1 VTVRPAAGAASLA
14 EQLGNLEVV
23 VCCGSGG
30 VGKTT
35 VSAAL
40 GIAMVAELDRR
51 VLVLT
56 VDPARRLATALGIG
70 KMGVEPVPVP
80 AARLRKAGIQ
90 PRGELVAAMLDMKSA
105 WDLMVERHAPNRESA
120 ERILAN
126 RFYQGISNAFVG
138 SQDWMALETLYE
150 LHAGGEYD
158 TVVID
163 TPPSR
168 NALDFLEA
176 PNRLSDFVGARLLS
190 WLAGPSRLGWRAINV
205 AAAPF
210 ARMADRLIGAE
221 VLGELAVFVRE
232 IQGLYGGIQ
241 ERATE
246 VYRLLR
252 SPRTGFVVVTTLD
265 PEPFAEAEFFCARL
279 RDYRMPLRAVA
290 VNRVLPE
297 ALTDRSGI
305 AAATTLCEDR
315 DVAAWL
321 STELG
326 EPVRPEA
333 ARRLGEA
340 HLILSRLAERQE
352 RQLSRLGGL
361 GRVPVV
367 RLPLA
372 EREVVD
378 IEGLAQ
384 LTEYFRVRN
393 GGPSES
399 RQ

>member
-1 VTVRPAAGAASLA
+1 MTVRPAAGASLA
-14 EQLGNLEVV
+14 EQLGGLEVV

-70 KMGVEPVPVP
+70 RMGVEPVPVP

-105 WDLMVERHAPNRESA
+105 WDRMVERHAPNRESA

-290 VNRVLPE
+290 VNRVLPG

-315 DVAAWL
+315 EVAGWL

-326 EPVRPEA
+326 EPVRPETV
-333 ARRLGEA
+333 RRLGEA

-352 RQLSRLGGL
+352 RQVARLGGL

-384 LTEYFRVRN
+384 LTDFFRERP
-393 GGPSES
+393 G
-399 RQ
+399 

>member
-1 VTVRPAAGAASLA
+1 
-14 EQLGNLEVV
+14 
-23 VCCGSGG
+23 
-30 VGKTT
+30 
-35 VSAAL
+35 
-40 GIAMVAELDRR
+40 
-51 VLVLT
+51 
-56 VDPARRLATALGIG
+56 
-70 KMGVEPVPVP
+70 
-80 AARLRKAGIQ
+80 
-90 PRGELVAAMLDMKSA
+90 MLDMKSA

-279 RDYRMPLRAVA
+279 RDYRMPLRAVV
-290 VNRVLPE
+290 VNRVLPD
-297 ALTDRSGI
+297 ALTDPSGI

-315 DVAAWL
+315 EVAGWL

-326 EPVRPEA
+326 EPVRPETV
-333 ARRLGEA
+333 RRLGEA
-340 HLILSRLAERQE
+340 HLVLSRLAERQE
-352 RQLSRLGGL
+352 RQVARLGGL

-384 LTEYFRVRN
+384 LTDFFRARN
-393 GGPSES
+393 GGPG
-399 RQ
+399 

>member
-1 VTVRPAAGAASLA
+1 VSVRAAPTASLVQ
-14 EQLGNLEVV
+14 QLGNLEVV
-23 VCCGSGG
+23 ICAGSGG

-40 GIAMVAELDRR
+40 GLAMVAELDRR

-56 VDPARRLATALGIG
+56 VDPARRLATALGLGKIG
-70 KMGVEPVPVP
+70 AEPVPVP

-138 SQDWMALETLYE
+138 SQDWMAMETLYE
-150 LHAGGEYD
+150 LHAGREYD

-221 VLGELAVFVRE
+221 VLSELAVFVRE
-232 IQGLYGGIQ
+232 IQGLYGGVQ
-241 ERATE
+241 ERAAE
-246 VYRLLR
+246 VYKLLR
-252 SPRTGFVVVTTLD
+252 SPQTGFVVVTTLE

-290 VNRVLPE
+290 VNRVLPA
-297 ALTDRSGI
+297 ALVDRSGI
-305 AAATTLCEDR
+305 AAATTLFEDR
-315 DVAAWL
+315 EVANWL
-321 STELG
+321 SAELG

-340 HLILSRLAERQE
+340 HLILSRLAQRQE
-352 RQLSRLGGL
+352 RQVARIGAL

-384 LTEYFRVRN
+384 LTGWLREP
-393 GGPSES
+393 GSG
-399 RQ
+399 

>member
-1 VTVRPAAGAASLA
+1 VSVRAAPTASLVQ
-14 EQLGNLEVV
+14 QLGNLEVV
-23 VCCGSGG
+23 ICAGSGG

-40 GIAMVAELDRR
+40 GLAMVAELDRR

-56 VDPARRLATALGIG
+56 VDPARRLATALGLGKIG
-70 KMGVEPVPVP
+70 AEPVPVP
-80 AARLRKAGIQ
+80 AARLRKAGIR

-105 WDLMVERHAPNRESA
+105 WDLMVERHSPNRESA

-138 SQDWMALETLYE
+138 SQDWMAMETLYE
-150 LHAGGEYD
+150 LHAGREYD

-221 VLGELAVFVRE
+221 VLSELAVFVRE
-232 IQGLYGGIQ
+232 IQGLYGGVQ
-241 ERATE
+241 ERAAE
-246 VYRLLR
+246 VYKLLR
-252 SPRTGFVVVTTLD
+252 SPQTGFVVVTTLE

-290 VNRVLPE
+290 VNRVLPA
-297 ALTDRSGI
+297 ALVDRSGI
-305 AAATTLCEDR
+305 AAATTLFEDR
-315 DVAAWL
+315 EVANWL
-321 STELG
+321 SAELA
-326 EPVRPEA
+326 EPVRLEA

-340 HLILSRLAERQE
+340 HLILSRLAERQQ
-352 RQLSRLGGL
+352 RQVARIGAL

-384 LTEYFRVRN
+384 LTSWFRDAL
-393 GGPSES
+393 G
-399 RQ
+399 

>member
-1 VTVRPAAGAASLA
+1 MSAKETAPPVGLVER
-14 EQLGNLEVV
+14 LGGLEVV

-40 GIAMVAELDRR
+40 GLAMVAELERR

-56 VDPARRLATALGIG
+56 VDPARRLATALGLG
-70 KMGVEPVPVP
+70 RMGVEPVPVP

-105 WDLMVERHAPNRESA
+105 WDLMVERHAPSRESA

-138 SQDWMALETLYE
+138 SQDWMAMETLYE

-190 WLAGPSRLGWRAINV
+190 WLAGPSRLGLRAINI

-210 ARMADRLIGAE
+210 ARMADRLIGSE
-221 VLGELAVFVRE
+221 VLAELAVFVRE
-232 IQGLYGGIQ
+232 IQGLYGGVQ
-241 ERATE
+241 ERAAE

-252 SPRTGFVVVTTLD
+252 SPQTGFVVVTTLD

-290 VNRVLPE
+290 VNRVLPDV
-297 ALTDRSGI
+297 LTDASGV
-305 AAATTLCEDR
+305 AAAIALAEDR
-315 DVAAWL
+315 EIAAWL
-321 STELG
+321 GEELG
-326 EPVRPEA
+326 TQVRQDT

-340 HLILSRLAERQE
+340 HLVLARLAERQA
-352 RQLSRLGGL
+352 RQVDRIGHL

-372 EREVVD
+372 DREVVD

-384 LTEYFRVRN
+384 LTGWLREAA
-393 GGPSES
+393 G
-399 RQ
+399 

>member
-1 VTVRPAAGAASLA
+1 MTVRPAAGAASLA

-384 LTEYFRVRN
+384 LTEYFRAV
-393 GGPSES
+393 ES
-399 RQ
+399 R

>member
-1 VTVRPAAGAASLA
+1 MSTQRTGPSPSVVER
-14 EQLGNLEVV
+14 LGNLEVV
-23 VCCGSGG
+23 ICCGSGG

-40 GIAMVAELDRR
+40 GLALVAELERR

-56 VDPARRLATALGIG
+56 VDPARRLATALGLG
-70 KMGVEPVPVP
+70 RMGVEPVPVP
-80 AARLRKAGIQ
+80 TARLRKAGIE

-105 WDLMVERHAPNRESA
+105 WDLMVERHAPSRELA

-138 SQDWMALETLYE
+138 SQDWMAMETLYE

-190 WLAGPSRLGWRAINV
+190 WLAGGPSRLGLRAINI

-210 ARMADRLIGAE
+210 ARMADRLIGSE
-221 VLGELAVFVRE
+221 VLAELAVFVRE
-232 IQGLYGGIQ
+232 IQGLYGGVQ
-241 ERATE
+241 ERAAE

-252 SPRTGFVVVTTLD
+252 SPQTGFVVVTTLE

-290 VNRVLPE
+290 VNRVLP
-297 ALTDRSGI
+297 AVLSDPAGV
-305 AAATTLCEDR
+305 AAATALVEDR
-315 DVAAWL
+315 DVAAWM
-321 STELG
+321 SEELG
-326 EPVRPEA
+326 GQVRPDVP
-333 ARRLGEA
+333 RRLGEA
-340 HLILSRLAERQE
+340 HLVLTRLAERQE
-352 RQLSRLGGL
+352 RQVHRIGAL

-384 LTEYFRVRN
+384 LTDRFREPVA
-393 GGPSES
+393 
-399 RQ
+399 

>member
-1 VTVRPAAGAASLA
+1 VSTPAAARSGLV
-14 EQLGNLEVV
+14 EQLGGLEVV

-40 GIAMVAELDRR
+40 GLALVAELDRR

-56 VDPARRLATALGIG
+56 VDPARRLATALGLG
-70 KMGVEPVPVP
+70 RMGAEPVPVP
-80 AARLRKAGIQ
+80 AARLRRAGIQ
-90 PRGELVAAMLDMKSA
+90 PKGELVAAMLDMKSA

-138 SQDWMALETLYE
+138 SQDWMAMETLYE
-150 LHAGGEYD
+150 LHAGREYD

-221 VLGELAVFVRE
+221 VLSELAVFVRE
-232 IQGLYGGIQ
+232 IQGLYGGVQ
-241 ERATE
+241 ERAAE
-246 VYRLLR
+246 VYTLLR
-252 SPRTGFVVVTTLD
+252 SPRTGFVVVTTLE
-265 PEPFAEAEFFCARL
+265 PEPFAEAEYFCARL

-290 VNRVLPE
+290 VNRILPE
-297 ALTDRSGI
+297 ALLDRFGV
-305 AAATTLCEDR
+305 AAATTLSEDR
-315 DVAAWL
+315 EIAPWL
-321 STELG
+321 SAELG
-326 EPVRPEA
+326 EPVRPDVP
-333 ARRLGEA
+333 RRLGEA
-340 HLILSRLAERQE
+340 HLILHRLAEREE
-352 RQLSRLGGL
+352 RQVGRIASL

-372 EREVVD
+372 ERELVD

-384 LTEYFRVRN
+384 MVQWLRDA
-393 GGPSES
+393 GG
-399 RQ
+399 

>member
-1 VTVRPAAGAASLA
+1 MSAKEARPPTGLV
-14 EQLGNLEVV
+14 ERLGGLEVV

-40 GIAMVAELDRR
+40 GLAMVAELERR

-56 VDPARRLATALGIG
+56 VDPARRLATALGLG
-70 KMGVEPVPVP
+70 RMGVEPVPVP
-80 AARLRKAGIQ
+80 AARLRKAGIE

-105 WDLMVERHAPNRESA
+105 WDLMVERYSPSRESA

-138 SQDWMALETLYE
+138 SQDWMAMETLYE

-190 WLAGPSRLGWRAINV
+190 WLAGPSRLGLRALNV

-210 ARMADRLIGAE
+210 ARMADRLIGSE
-221 VLGELAVFVRE
+221 VLAELAVFVRE
-232 IQGLYGGIQ
+232 IQGLYGGVQ
-241 ERATE
+241 ERAAE

-252 SPRTGFVVVTTLD
+252 SPQTGFVVVTTLD

-290 VNRVLPE
+290 VNRVLPDV
-297 ALTDRSGI
+297 LTDASGV
-305 AAATTLCEDR
+305 AAATVLAEDR
-315 DVAAWL
+315 EIHAWL
-321 STELG
+321 SEELG
-326 EPVRPEA
+326 TQVRHDT

-340 HLILSRLAERQE
+340 HLVLARLAERQE
-352 RQLSRLGGL
+352 KQVDRLGHL

-384 LTEYFRVRN
+384 LTGWFREAP
-393 GGPSES
+393 G
-399 RQ
+399 

>member
-1 VTVRPAAGAASLA
+1 VTVRAATGAASLA
-14 EQLGNLEVV
+14 EQLGSLEVV

-190 WLAGPSRLGWRAINV
+190 WLARPSRLGWRAINV

-290 VNRVLPE
+290 VNRVLPD

-326 EPVRPEA
+326 DPVRPET

-384 LTEYFRVRN
+384 LTDYFRAV
-393 GGPSES
+393 ES
-399 RQ
+399 R

>member
-1 VTVRPAAGAASLA
+1 MSTKETAPPVGLV
-14 EQLGNLEVV
+14 EQLGALEVV

-40 GIAMVAELDRR
+40 GLAMVAELERR

-56 VDPARRLATALGIG
+56 VDPARRLATALGLG

-105 WDLMVERHAPNRESA
+105 WDLMVERYSPSRESA

-138 SQDWMALETLYE
+138 SQDWMAMETLYE

-190 WLAGPSRLGWRAINV
+190 WLAGPSRLGLRALNV

-210 ARMADRLIGAE
+210 ARMADRLIGSE
-221 VLGELAVFVRE
+221 VLAELAVFVRE
-232 IQGLYGGIQ
+232 IQGLYAGVQ
-241 ERATE
+241 ERAAE

-252 SPRTGFVVVTTLD
+252 SPQTGFVVVTTLD
-265 PEPFAEAEFFCARL
+265 PEPFSEAEFFCARL

-297 ALTDRSGI
+297 VLTDASGV
-305 AAATTLCEDR
+305 AAATVLAEDR
-315 DVAAWL
+315 DVAAWV
-321 STELG
+321 SEELG
-326 EPVRPEA
+326 TQVRPDA
-333 ARRLGEA
+333 PRRLGEA
-340 HLILSRLAERQE
+340 HLVLARLAERQE
-352 RQLSRLGGL
+352 RQVDRLGHL

-372 EREVVD
+372 DREVVD

-384 LTEYFRVRN
+384 LIGWFREAA
-393 GGPSES
+393 G
-399 RQ
+399 

>member
-1 VTVRPAAGAASLA
+1 MSAKEATAPAGLV
-14 EQLGNLEVV
+14 ERLGGLEVV

-40 GIAMVAELDRR
+40 GLAMVAELDRR

-56 VDPARRLATALGIG
+56 VDPARRLANALGIG
-70 KMGVEPVPVP
+70 RMGIEPVPVP
-80 AARLRKAGIQ
+80 AARLRKAGIE

-105 WDLMVERHAPNRESA
+105 WDLMVERYSPSRESA

-138 SQDWMALETLYE
+138 SQDWMAMETLYE

-190 WLAGPSRLGWRAINV
+190 WLAGPSRLGLRALNV

-210 ARMADRLIGAE
+210 ARMADRLIGSE
-221 VLGELAVFVRE
+221 VLAELAVFVRE
-232 IQGLYGGIQ
+232 IQGLYGGVQ
-241 ERATE
+241 ERARE

-252 SPRTGFVVVTTLD
+252 SPQTGFVVVTTLE

-290 VNRVLPE
+290 VNRVLPDV
-297 ALTDRSGI
+297 LTDASGV
-305 AAATTLCEDR
+305 AAATALAEDR
-315 DVAAWL
+315 EIASWL
-321 STELG
+321 SEELG
-326 EPVRPEA
+326 TQVRPDT

-340 HLILSRLAERQE
+340 HLVLARLAERQAK
-352 RQLSRLGGL
+352 QVDRLGHL

-384 LTEYFRVRN
+384 LTEWFREAA
-393 GGPSES
+393 G
-399 RQ
+399 

>member
-1 VTVRPAAGAASLA
+1 MSVRAAPTASLVQ
-14 EQLGNLEVV
+14 QLGNLEVV
-23 VCCGSGG
+23 ICAGSGG

-40 GIAMVAELDRR
+40 GLAMVAELDRR

-56 VDPARRLATALGIG
+56 VDPARRLATALGLGKIG
-70 KMGVEPVPVP
+70 AEPVPVP

-105 WDLMVERHAPNRESA
+105 WDLMVERHSPNRESA

-138 SQDWMALETLYE
+138 SQDWMAMETLYE
-150 LHAGGEYD
+150 LHAGREYD

-221 VLGELAVFVRE
+221 VLSELAVFVRE
-232 IQGLYGGIQ
+232 IQGLYGGVQ
-241 ERATE
+241 ERAAE
-246 VYRLLR
+246 VYKLLR
-252 SPRTGFVVVTTLD
+252 SPQTGFVVVTTLE

-290 VNRVLPE
+290 VNRVLPA
-297 ALTDRSGI
+297 ALVDRSGI
-305 AAATTLCEDR
+305 AAATTLLEDR
-315 DVAAWL
+315 EVANWL
-321 STELG
+321 SAELA

-340 HLILSRLAERQE
+340 HLILSRLAQRQE
-352 RQLSRLGGL
+352 RQVARIGAL

-384 LTEYFRVRN
+384 LTGWLREA
-393 GGPSES
+393 GSA
-399 RQ
+399 

>member
-1 VTVRPAAGAASLA
+1 MTVRSAAAAGASLA

-40 GIAMVAELDRR
+40 GIAMVAEMDRR

-70 KMGVEPVPVP
+70 RMGVEPVQVP

-90 PRGELVAAMLDMKSA
+90 PKGELVAAMLDMKSA

-190 WLAGPSRLGWRAINV
+190 WLAGPSRLGWRAVNV

-246 VYRLLR
+246 VYKLLR
-252 SPRTGFVVVTTLD
+252 SARTGFVVVTTLD
-265 PEPFAEAEFFCARL
+265 PEPFTEAEFFCARL

-290 VNRVLPE
+290 VNRVLPD

-315 DVAAWL
+315 DAAAWL

-326 EPVRPEA
+326 EPVRPET

-340 HLILSRLAERQE
+340 HLVLSRLAERQE
-352 RQLSRLGGL
+352 RQVARLGGL

-384 LTEYFRVRN
+384 LTEYFRAV
-393 GGPSES
+393 GAS
-399 RQ
+399 